1 MHLFAYG
8 TLMDRRILTRVLGRT
23 PPTGVPATLYG
34 YKRWETTLGYPI
46 ILPETGAVCQGMVF
60 YNLNAQDWKRLD
72 EYEKATTEPP
82 AYFRRLLTVQGGS
95 GSISAQVY
103 VGNLNYFRARLKR

>member
-8 TLMDRRILTRVLGRT
+8 TLTDRRILTRVLGRT
-23 PPTGVPATLYG
+23 PPTGVNATLYG

-46 ILPETGAVCQGMVF
+46 ILPESGGICEGMVF
-60 YNLNAQDWKRLD
+60 YNLNQQDWERLD
-72 EYEKATTEPP
+72 AYEQATAEPP
-82 AYFRRLLTVQGGS
+82 AYFRRLVTAQGAS
-95 GSISAQVY
+95 GRISVQVY

>member
-8 TLMDRRILTRVLGRT
+8 TLMDRRILARVLGRT
-23 PPTGVPATLYG
+23 PPNGVPATLYG
-34 YKRWETTLGYPI
+34 YKKWETTLGYPI

-60 YNLNAQDWKRLD
+60 YNLSQQDWKRLD

-82 AYFRRLLTVQGGS
+82 AYFRRLLSAQGGS
-95 GSISAQVY
+95 GSISVQVY